1 MASQFSMLQII
12 NAALSE
18 QGQYTVTE
26 NDGSDE
32 WMVLSR
38 NWPLIVEAELEDG
51 AYNFT
56 RRQVELLNRNDGKF
70 GFDDAYAVP
79 IDALHVRRLWVE
91 DTTGVRSFPDWT
103 QDGTN
108 VYLNDPDGCFVEIVE
123 VPGQDLWSA
132 NFCRGVQMKL
142 EAVILRALK
151 EEPGQAADMDARA
164 EMHFDRARVKS
175 SKSRSAEQPYR
186 EGRFA
191 LARFRRG

>member
-79 IDALHVRRLWVE
+79 IDAFMCAAFGWRTRPAFGPSPTGRR
-91 DTTGVRSFPDWT
+91 TAPTST
-103 QDGTN
+103 
-108 VYLNDPDGCFVEIVE
+108 
-123 VPGQDLWSA
+123 
-132 NFCRGVQMKL
+132 
-142 EAVILRALK
+142 
-151 EEPGQAADMDARA
+151 
-164 EMHFDRARVKS
+164 
-175 SKSRSAEQPYR
+175 
-186 EGRFA
+186 
-191 LARFRRG
+191 